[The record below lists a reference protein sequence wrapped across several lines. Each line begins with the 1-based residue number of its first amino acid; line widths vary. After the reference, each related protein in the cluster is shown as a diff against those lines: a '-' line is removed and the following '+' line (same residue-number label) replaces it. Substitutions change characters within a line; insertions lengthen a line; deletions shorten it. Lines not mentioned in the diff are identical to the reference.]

1 MAYKVQLEK
10 FEGPLDLLL
19 FLIKKNEVD
28 LFDIPVSE
36 ITQSYLEYIEV
47 IQLLDLEGA
56 SDYIYMAA
64 TLIRIKA
71 KMLLPKPPVEVDE
84 EEEDPRDELVRR
96 LLEYQRFK
104 EVAMQM
110 VDYETSRKQLFVR
123 RYFDFDSDSNG
134 QDEDRLLAPDN
145 SISLFDLISI
155 FKDLLHRAPKV
166 TEHSIESIPVTIEEQ
181 INYII
186 RELDAHDG
194 EVLFY
199 EMIEKVASRIAM
211 IVTFLALLELL
222 RQGEIETTQ
231 SSMFGEIWIR
241 RKRWIALN

>member
-1 MAYKVQLEK
+1 MAYKVQLDQ

-36 ITQSYLEYIEV
+36 ITQQYLEYIEV

-71 KMLLPKPPVEVDE
+71 KMLLPKPPVEMEE

-104 EVAMQM
+104 EVAVQM
-110 VDYETSRKQLFVR
+110 ADYEASRKQLFVR
-123 RYFDFDSDSNG
+123 RYFDFDANG
-134 QDEDRLLAPDN
+134 QDEDSFLPPDN
-145 SISLFDLISI
+145 TVTLFDLISI

-166 TEHSIESIPVTIEEQ
+166 TEHSIEPIPVTIEEQ

-199 EMIEKVASRIAM
+199 EMIEKLANRIAM

-222 RQGEIETTQ
+222 RQGEIEATQ
-231 SSMFGEIWIR
+231 SSTFGEIWIR
-241 RKRWIALN
+241 QKRWIALN

>member
-36 ITQSYLEYIEV
+36 ITQQYLEYIEV

-71 KMLLPKPPVEVDE
+71 KMLLPKPPVEMDE

-104 EVAMQM
+104 EVAVQM
-110 VDYETSRKQLFVR
+110 ADYEASRKQLFVR
-123 RYFDFDSDSNG
+123 RYFDFDFDSNG
-134 QDEDRLLAPDN
+134 QDEERLLPPDS
-145 SISLFDLISI
+145 SITLFDLISI

-166 TEHSIESIPVTIEEQ
+166 TEHSIEPIPVTIEEQ

-186 RELDAHDG
+186 RALDAHDG

-199 EMIEKVASRIAM
+199 EMLEKVASRMAM
-211 IVTFLALLELL
+211 IVTFLALLEML
-222 RQGEIETTQ
+222 RQGEIEVTQ
-231 SSMFGEIWIR
+231 SSTFGEIWIR